1 MSASP
6 RSLGAASPNDPP
18 CPTCPVRA
26 HNVCRPLDPRRQR
39 ELYERRQTWKK
50 GQVLYRAGEPLG
62 PILKIITGIVAI
74 SERLSDGR
82 RQILDF
88 VFPGEICGYLEADGR
103 YRFEGE
109 AVTEVET
116 CVFGRARF
124 MAYTAAHGDL
134 AEIVRA
140 TLMSKLN
147 SASHR
152 LAELGQLSSVERV
165 AAFLCWLKARHDEHG
180 LETRP
185 LTLPMSRE
193 AIADHLGMRLETVS
207 RAFSRLR
214 RLELIEASDTEVI
227 LLDLPGLASLAGS
240 DDRP

>member
-26 HNVCRPLDPRRQR
+26 QNVCRPLDPRRQR

-74 SERLSDGR
+74 SERLPDGR

-88 VFPGEICGYLEADGR
+88 FFPGEICGYLETEGR
-103 YRFEGE
+103 YSFEGE
-109 AVTEVET
+109 AITEVET

-124 MAYTAAHGDL
+124 KAYTAAH
-134 AEIVRA
+134 
-140 TLMSKLN
+140 
-147 SASHR
+147 
-152 LAELGQLSSVERV
+152 
-165 AAFLCWLKARHDEHG
+165 
-180 LETRP
+180 
-185 LTLPMSRE
+185 
-193 AIADHLGMRLETVS
+193 
-207 RAFSRLR
+207 
-214 RLELIEASDTEVI
+214 
-227 LLDLPGLASLAGS
+227 
-240 DDRP
+240 DD